1 MQEPPARLPAI
12 FDEAFRHHQAGR
24 LPEAEKLYRQI
35 LAIDPRHADS
45 LHLLGVIACDVGRHD
60 VGMGLIHQ
68 AIGISPR
75 IASFHFDLA
84 TALQDM
90 GRFDQAI
97 AYYRNAVML
106 EPNYLEALSNLG
118 CLLKDMGKPNE
129 AIAFHRRA
137 LAVEPNAPASHNNIG
152 IALQALGQLTE
163 ATNSYRQALALRP
176 NYPDALNNLGNALK
190 DQGKINEAISS
201 YRQALA
207 FKPDMID
214 AYSNLVMLFH
224 YVSDFSS
231 ADMLAEA
238 RRFGE
243 TVARSAAAMDFPNNR
258 DPGRRLRIGYV
269 SGDFRTHPVSYF
281 LAHVLEAHNP
291 ADVEIF
297 CYSNSAIADA
307 MTRRLT
313 EAADHLRTI
322 AALSDA
328 EAAAMIRRD
337 QIDILVDLSGHT
349 SNNRLPLFALKPAP
363 VQVAWLGYFGT
374 TGLVAMDY
382 ILADRFVVPAG
393 EERHFTE
400 IVLRLPDSYLCFD
413 PPDMDVA
420 IDPAPGLTDGA
431 VTFGCFN
438 NRAKISPA
446 TVELWSRV
454 LKRVPNS
461 RLLLKTITLVDAGI
475 CRDLRAQFADH
486 GIEADRLILEGPS
499 PMAEYLA
506 AYNRVDI
513 ALDPFPFTGGA
524 TTAQTLWMGVPLV
537 TLRGD
542 RWVGRQGESILAA
555 IGLSELVAENPDRY
569 IEIAA
574 ALAADPVRLS
584 GYRSRLRAQMEAS
597 PFCDGGRFARNLEAA
612 YRAIWRSWCEKQN
625 PAA

>member
-1 MQEPPARLPAI
+1 MQEILARLPAI
-12 FDEAFRHHQAGR
+12 FAEAFQHHQAGR
-24 LPEAEKLYRQI
+24 LPEAEKLYRAV
-35 LAIDPRHADS
+35 LAIDPSHADS
-45 LHLLGVIACDVGRHD
+45 LHLLGVIACDIGRHD
-60 VGMGLIHQ
+60 VGMGLIHK

-84 TALQDM
+84 TALQDT
-90 GRFDQAI
+90 GRFDQAL
-97 AYYRNAVML
+97 AYYRNAVTL
-106 EPNYLEALSNLG
+106 EPHYLEALSNLG
-118 CLLKDMGKPNE
+118 CLLKDMGQPNE

-137 LAVEPNAPASHNNIG
+137 LAVEPNAPASYNNIG

-163 ATNSYRQALALRP
+163 ATDSYRKALALRP

-190 DQGKINEAISS
+190 DQGRIDEAIAS

-224 YVSDFSS
+224 YVPEFSS

-243 TVARSAAAMDFPNNR
+243 TVEGSAVVQHYSNDR

-269 SGDFRTHPVSYF
+269 SGDLRIHPVSYF
-281 LAHVLEAHNP
+281 LARVLEAHNK

-307 MTRRLT
+307 MTRRLK
-313 EAADHLRTI
+313 EAADHWRNI
-322 AALSDA
+322 ATLSDA
-328 EAAAMIRRD
+328 DAAAMIRRD

-349 SNNRLPLFALKPAP
+349 SNNRLPLFALKAAP
-363 VQVAWLGYFGT
+363 VQGAWLGYFGT
-374 TGLVAMDY
+374 TGLSVIDY
-382 ILADRFVVPAG
+382 ILADRFVVPRG

-400 IVLRLPDSYLCFD
+400 TVLRLPDSYLCFD
-413 PPDMDVA
+413 PPGIDVA
-420 IDPAPGLTDGA
+420 VGPPPSLAEGT

-446 TVELWSRV
+446 TVALWARV

-461 RLLLKTITLVDAGI
+461 RLLLKTITLVDEGI
-475 CRDLRAQFADH
+475 CRDLRAQFAGH
-486 GIEADRLILEGPS
+486 GIEADCLTLEGPS

-506 AYNRVDI
+506 AYNRIDI

-524 TTAQTLWMGVPLV
+524 TTAHSLWMGVPLV

-555 IGLSELVAENPDRY
+555 IGVSELVAEDHERY

-574 ALAADPVRLS
+574 SLAADPARLS
-584 GYRSRLRAQMEAS
+584 GYRSTLRAKMEAS
-597 PFCDGGRFARNLEAA
+597 PFCDGARFARNLEAE
-612 YRAIWRSWCEKQN
+612 YRVIWRSWCKTQI